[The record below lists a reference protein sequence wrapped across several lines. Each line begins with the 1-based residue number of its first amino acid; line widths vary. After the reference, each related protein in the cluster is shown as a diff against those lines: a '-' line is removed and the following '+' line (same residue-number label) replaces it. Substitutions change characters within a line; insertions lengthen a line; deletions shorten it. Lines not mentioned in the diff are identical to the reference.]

1 MTAPQRGAEARSPEG
16 RDGGAIASALR
27 QFIAPRA
34 EPALVERCEFCGEPV
49 AELHGHVAKLETRGI
64 ACACRPC
71 YLLFTTRGAAG
82 GKYVSIPDRYLI
94 PRELGITSAQWDAL
108 QIPVGI
114 AFLFYNSAQNR
125 TVAFYPSPAG
135 ATESLLPL
143 ETWDELASQAP
154 ILGTLAADVE
164 ALLARKTREG
174 TFESYIVPI
183 DACYELV
190 GRMRR
195 VWKGFDGGEEAWSEI
210 ESFFALVRER
220 SGEESAAATVS
231 Q

>member
-1 MTAPQRGAEARSPEG
+1 MTLPQRGVHARGSEPASG
-16 RDGGAIASALR
+16 NAIASSLR
-27 QFIAPRA
+27 RFVEPRA
-34 EPALVERCEFCGEPV
+34 KPSPLERCEFCGEAI
-49 AELHGHVAKLETRGI
+49 AEMHGHVAKLESRGI

-71 YLLFTTRGAAG
+71 YLLFMTRGAAG

-94 PRELGITSAQWDAL
+94 ARELGITSAQWDTF

-114 AFLFYNSAQNR
+114 AFLFFNSAQNR

-143 ETWDELASQAP
+143 ESWDELVSQAP
-154 ILGTLAADVE
+154 VLATLEADVE

-183 DACYELV
+183 DSCYELV

-195 VWKGFDGGEEAWSEI
+195 VWKGFDGGEEAWTEI
-210 ESFFALVRER
+210 EAFFSVVRER
-220 SGEESAAATVS
+220 SGEESTATAIP

>member
-1 MTAPQRGAEARSPEG
+1 MTRQRRETEARASG
-16 RDGGAIASALR
+16 SIAGGAIASTLR
-27 QFIAPRA
+27 RFVGPRA
-34 EPALVERCEFCGEPV
+34 KSASAERCEFCGEPV
-49 AELHGHVAKLETRGI
+49 AEGHGHVAQLEARSI

-82 GKYVSIPDRYLI
+82 GKYVSIPDRYLVL
-94 PRELGITSAQWDAL
+94 RELGMTSAQWDAF

-114 AFLFYNSAQNR
+114 AFLFVNSAQMR

-135 ATESLLPL
+135 ATESLLSL
-143 ETWDELASQAP
+143 ESWDELVSQAP
-154 ILGTLAADVE
+154 ILATLAPDVE

-174 TFESYIVPI
+174 TFQSYIVPI

-195 VWKGFDGGEEAWSEI
+195 VWKGFDGGEEAWTEI
-210 ESFFALVRER
+210 EAFFALVRER
-220 SGEESAAATVS
+220 SGEESDAYMVP

>member
-1 MTAPQRGAEARSPEG
+1 MTAQQRGTEARSPG
-16 RDGGAIASALR
+16 SRGGDAIASTLR
-27 QFIAPRA
+27 RFIEPRA
-34 EPALVERCEFCGEPV
+34 KPSLVERCEFCGEPV
-49 AELHGHVAKLETRGI
+49 AEMHGHVAKLETRGI

-114 AFLFYNSAQNR
+114 AFLFFNSAQKR

-143 ETWDELASQAP
+143 ETWEELVRQAP
-154 ILGTLAADVE
+154 VLATLEADVE
-164 ALLARKTREG
+164 ALLARKTRDG

-210 ESFFALVRER
+210 EAFFALVRER
-220 SGEESAAATVS
+220 SGEEPAAATIA